1 MSVESLIIT
10 AAVTAVNMAV
20 TASQTIEGPRLK
32 DTSATVADYGAPL
45 NYFVGQRVL
54 ATQCFFS
61 KPIQEVKKQRK
72 GKGGKAVE
80 YSGFGTFAI
89 AIADHEIAG
98 VSKIWFDNHLVYDA
112 TGAEEKLYPLGED
125 YELEANMRIYLGT
138 SDQDPDPDMEA
149 YIEARD
155 GAGTCPAYR
164 NVSYIYFENIPLEM
178 LGNRFPN
185 VTVLAR
191 TATPGGFEGWY
202 ARAYIQYVNKST
214 NVLSWLVEP
223 STGGRIDYTD
233 NPNYSSG
240 DWLIRRTV
248 GPDGDGFM
256 VYWTNP
262 NVMNATEVWLR
273 MRFGTGSVA
282 SDMRVLFTFQF
293 WNGEPSTPPT
303 QTSVTI
309 SPGTPSWSSG
319 NPFDIRSLF
328 NDDWYFPI
336 LGDEEAPPQD
346 YDAGSETQANLR
358 QLLEFVSDRVGINP
372 TDCDWSAGEDIVFS
386 GYNWV
391 QGTGRQILEPIL
403 DIFDVDVRPHDFTIE
418 ALPRGGSSEGAIAT
432 GHMVKGSDGGPP
444 YNLKVT
450 ADSDLPRRVFL
461 VYANRDADHNP
472 NVAMPPGPDPVAAGA
487 VREMT
492 IDMQTLAL
500 TPDLA
505 QQLAERRLR
514 RLRFGRTS
522 GEFSVTRQ
530 LIEMEPGDVWS
541 PVFDDRAYSMR
552 NLKLTIGA
560 NGVISGDWE
569 RDVAALA
576 TLPASEGAPS
586 SGYVPEVVPDDIPA
600 LGFVMDLPLIADTD
614 EQTAP
619 LAYLAAGP
627 EEPGTVMGWDYA
639 HSDTGE
645 MDSYAVN
652 WDGIAAGGGSIIGT
666 VAGALPYAVPWVP
679 DMGSSI
685 SVAINFGELTSAT
698 LDQLLLDP
706 LRNLAAI
713 RSGAGWELVQFMTAT
728 LTDNREYTLTGF
740 LRGVRGT
747 EWAMGGHEEG
757 DDFVLLDAV
766 KLKTMGAAELG
777 DTDYYVVSPTGQLP
791 DEDNAFAVSYTGAS
805 HKPYAPVHGEAEFSG
820 SDLLFEATR
829 RTRIGGATL
838 DGQDVPLGETAE
850 SWSLDIIDNSTSPPT
865 VKRTINSSSLPIT
878 YTEAQ
883 QIEDWGAALD
893 SMSPATIPEA
903 NLYQVAPP
911 LSLRGY
917 PLNFPEDEL

>member
-1 MSVESLIIT
+1 MSVESLIVT

-32 DTSATVADYGAPL
+32 DTAATVADYGAPL

-54 ATQCFFS
+54 TTQCFFS

-72 GKGGKAVE
+72 GKGGKQVE
-80 YSGFGTFAI
+80 YSGFGTFAV
-89 AIADHEIAG
+89 AFADHETVG
-98 VSKIWFDNHLVYDA
+98 VAKIWFDNHLVYDA

-125 YELEANMRIYLGT
+125 YDLESSLRIYLGT
-138 SDQDPDPDMEA
+138 ADQEPDPDMEA

-155 GAGTCPAYR
+155 GPGTCPAYR
-164 NVSYIYFENIPLEM
+164 GVSYIYFENVPLEM

-191 TATPGGFEGWY
+191 TATPGAFEGWY
-202 ARAYIQYVNKST
+202 ARAWIQYVNKST
-214 NVLSWLVEP
+214 NVLSWFVEP
-223 STGGRIDYTD
+223 SSGPTIAHDD
-233 NPNYSSG
+233 NPSYGSG
-240 DWLIRRTV
+240 DWLIRRTT

-256 VYWTNP
+256 VYWVDP
-262 NVMNATEVWLR
+262 NIMNATEVRLR
-273 MRFGTGSVA
+273 LRFGSGSVA
-282 SDMRVLFTFQF
+282 SDMLVQFSFQF
-293 WNGEPSTPPT
+293 WNAEPSSPPS
-303 QTSVTI
+303 QTSITI
-309 SPGTPSWSSG
+309 NPGTPSQSSG
-319 NPFDIRSLF
+319 NPFDVRSLF
-328 NDDWYFPI
+328 NDDWYFAVE
-336 LGDEEAPPQD
+336 GDEEAPPTD
-346 YDAGSETQANLR
+346 YDAGNETVANLR
-358 QLLEFVSDRVGINP
+358 QLLEFVSDRAGIDAN
-372 TDCDWSAGEDIVFS
+372 DCDWSSGEDITFT

-432 GHMVKGSDGGPP
+432 GNMVKGDGPP

-450 ADSDLPRRVFL
+450 ADGDLPRRVFL
-461 VYANRDADHNP
+461 VYANADADHNP
-472 NVAMPPGPDPVAAGA
+472 NVAMPPGPDPTAAGA

-500 TPDLA
+500 EPSDA

-560 NGVISGDWE
+560 NGVLSGEWE

-600 LGFVMDLPLIADTD
+600 LGFVMDIPLVSDSD

-627 EEPGTVMGWDYA
+627 EEPGTVIGWDYA

-645 MDSYAVN
+645 MDSYAVG
-652 WDGIAAGGGSIIGT
+652 WDGIAAGDGSIIGT
-666 VAGALPYAVPWVP
+666 IGELPDAVPWVP
-679 DMGSSI
+679 DLGSSV
-685 SVAINFGELTSAT
+685 SVTINIGELTSAT
-698 LDQLLLDP
+698 LDQLYLDP

-713 RSGAGWELVQFMTAT
+713 RSGEGWELVQFLTAT
-728 LTDNREYTLTGF
+728 LTDVRTYTLTGF

-747 EWAMGGHEEG
+747 EWAMAGHEAG
-757 DDFVLLDAV
+757 DDFVLLDTL
-766 KLKTMGAAELG
+766 KLRTMGAAELG

-791 DEDNAFAVSYTGAS
+791 DEDNAFSLSYTGAS
-805 HKPYAPVHGEAEFSG
+805 HKPYAPVFGETSFSG
-820 SDLLFEATR
+820 SDILFEATR

-850 SWSLDIIDNSTSPPT
+850 SWSLDIIDNTTSPPT
-865 VKRTINSSSLPIT
+865 VMRTINSSSLPIT

-893 SMSPATIPEA
+893 SLSPVTIPEA

-917 PLNFPEDEL
+917 PLNFPEVIT